1 MTILRRFTYFRRSVQ
16 IFEVS
21 GGWFEPAVGFGDSEG
36 ADMWLINDDGFF
48 STVQDWEDD
57 GCVYVRGRSETDLE
71 AFVEV
76 ASQAVG
82 DGAGWEPEL
91 VHTPH
96 RDYAWRVHAPREIWV
111 GYLAAKAT
119 ELSYSNFKSHC
130 ADRWFADGRD
140 STNERLEI
148 LHDAW
153 LLMNHWPDSQ
163 LI

>member
-1 MTILRRFTYFRRSVQ
+1 
-16 IFEVS
+16 
-21 GGWFEPAVGFGDSEG
+21 
-36 ADMWLINDDGFF
+36 MWLINDDGFF

-57 GCVYVRGRSETDLE
+57 GCVYVS
-71 AFVEV
+71 
-76 ASQAVG
+76 
-82 DGAGWEPEL
+82 GWEPEL

-111 GYLAAKAT
+111 GYLTAKAT
-119 ELSYSNFKSHC
+119 ELSYGNFKSHC

-153 LLMNHWPDSQ
+153 LLMNHWPDGQ